1 MSTDRPRRRGGA
13 VAWMAEHPVAAN
25 LLMAALVFGGLF
37 TAFRVK
43 QEVFPEFSLDIVGI
57 SVIYPGASP
66 EEVEEGI
73 IVAIEDAVRGLDGV
87 KEVTSTASEGRGSVS
102 VEVLL
107 GKDPDRMLSDV
118 KNAVDRITTF
128 PEEAERP
135 IVNLLENRNLVLN
148 IAVAGEF
155 PERTLRETAERLRDD
170 LGNLEGIT
178 LVQLGASKPLEIAVE
193 IPQATLRA
201 YGITLDQVAAEIRR
215 AALDLPAGSLKT
227 DAGEILFRT
236 TERRDFG
243 REFGNIPI
251 ISNRDGSTVR
261 LADLAVITD
270 GFADIDLQ
278 PGLDGLPAATV
289 EVYRVGDETPLSV
302 SAAALAYLEEFR
314 SEVPEGMAVEVVRDD
329 STVYRERMELL
340 IRNAMLGLVLV
351 LLMLGLFLEPRLAF
365 WVTLGIPISVL
376 GSFLF
381 LSGTDASI
389 NMISLFAFIVTLGI
403 IVDDAIVVGEN
414 IYEKRERGM
423 PALQAAIEG
432 AREIAGPVTFAV
444 LTNIVAFAPM
454 LFVPGASGKLFMQI
468 PAVAISVFLVS
479 LIESLFV
486 LPAHLSHAPR
496 RTLFWRIVST
506 PSTVFERKLKWFI
519 EHVYGPSVA
528 FAVRERYTTI
538 AVGLG
543 MLVLSV
549 ATLVSGKLPFTFLP
563 KIDADFVLVNA
574 RLPLGVPVERTAA
587 VQERLLAALAETIDE
602 SGGPAIKESLYTV
615 LGSQVGGFGPVRQAG
630 ENGGHLMGIQF
641 ELVPEGERE
650 ISATEFAR
658 RWREN
663 AGDIAGLETISFKS
677 EVGRAT
683 GAAVDV
689 QLSHRNTAIL
699 DAASLDLAE
708 RLRSFDGVKDI
719 DSGVAMGK
727 PQFNLE
733 LTPEARSMGL
743 TATDL
748 ARQTRSFFYGA
759 EALRQQRGRNE
770 VKVMVRLPDAE
781 RDTLHT
787 VETVMLR
794 TPGGAEIPFRE
805 AAVASEGRAYTSI
818 KRTDGRRVNSVT
830 ADIDPEV
837 ANGNEVAAAL
847 SSDVLP
853 ALIRQYPGLSWSLE
867 GEQNDQAE
875 SLSSLGTGFLAAL
888 FIIYALLAIPFRSW
902 VQPLVVMIA
911 IPFGIIGAVIG
922 HLVMGYGF
930 SIISI
935 FGIVALSGV
944 VVNDSLVL
952 VVTTNGLRKSNP
964 DLSLAEIVCLAGKR
978 RFRPILLT
986 SVTTFFGLMPMVLE
1000 TSLQARFLIP
1010 MAISIAFGVM
1020 FATFIILLLVPAL
1033 YIVIE
1038 NTKST
1043 LAWVFG
1049 DHHEAMA
1056 EAARGTDTTPRTS

>member
-1 MSTDRPRRRGGA
+1 
-13 VAWMAEHPVAAN
+13 MAGHPVAAN
-25 LLMAALVFGGLF
+25 LLMLALVVGGIF
-37 TAFRVK
+37 MAFRVK

-73 IVAIEDAVRGLDGV
+73 VVAVEDAVRGIEGV
-87 KEVTSTASEGRGSVS
+87 KKVTSTASEGRGSVS

-107 GKDPDRMLSDV
+107 GKDPDRILADV

-148 IAVAGEF
+148 IAVAGDF
-155 PERTLRETAERLRDD
+155 PERTLRDTAERLRDD
-170 LGNLEGIT
+170 LATIDGIT
-178 LVQLGASKPLEIAVE
+178 LVQLGASKPLEIAIE
-193 IPQATLRA
+193 IPQATLRS

-227 DAGEILFRT
+227 EAGEILFRT

-243 REFGNIPI
+243 REFGDIPI
-251 ISNRDGSTVR
+251 ISKADGSTVR
-261 LADLAVITD
+261 LADIATIID

-289 EVYRVGDETPLSV
+289 EVYRVGDETPLTV
-302 SAAALAYLEEFR
+302 SAAALTFLDDFR
-314 SEVPEGMAVEVVRDD
+314 REVPAGMAVEVVRDD

-340 IRNAMLGLVLV
+340 IRNAMVGLVLV

-414 IYEKRERGM
+414 IYEKRERGI
-423 PALQAAIEG
+423 PAMQASIEG

-444 LTNIVAFAPM
+444 LTNVVAFAPM

-468 PAVAISVFLVS
+468 PAVAISVFIVS
-479 LIESLFV
+479 LIESLLV

-496 RTLFWRIVST
+496 KTAFWRIVSM
-506 PSTVFERKLKWFI
+506 PSAIFERGLRWFI
-519 EHVYGPSVA
+519 DRVYAPSVA

-538 AVGLG
+538 AAGLG
-543 MLVLSV
+543 MLIIAI

-574 RLPLGVPVERTAA
+574 RLPLGTPVERTAA
-587 VQERLLAALAETIDE
+587 VQTRLLSSLAETIDE
-602 SGGPAIKESLYTV
+602 SGGVSIKESLYTV
-615 LGSQVGGFGPVRQAG
+615 LGGQVGGFGPVRQAS
-630 ENGGHLMGIQF
+630 ENGSHLLGIQF

-689 QLSHRNTAIL
+689 QLSHRDTRVL
-699 DAASLDLAE
+699 DAASVDLAD
-708 RLRSFDGVKDI
+708 RLRSYEGVKDI

-770 VKVMVRLPDAE
+770 VKVMVRLPESE

-794 TPGGAEIPFRE
+794 TAGGGEIPFRE
-805 AAVASEGRAYTSI
+805 AAVAGEGRAYTGI

-847 SSDVLP
+847 SVDVLP
-853 ALIRQYPGLSWSLE
+853 ELERQYPGLSWSLE

-875 SLSSLGTGFLAAL
+875 SLGSLGTGFAAAL
-888 FIIYALLAIPFRSW
+888 FVIYALLAIPFRSW

-952 VVTTNGLRKSNP
+952 VVTTNEMRRTNP
-964 DLSLAEIVCLAGKR
+964 GLSLIEIVCLAGKR

-1033 YIVIE
+1033 YVVIE
-1038 NTKST
+1038 NTKNW
-1043 LAWVFG
+1043 LAWIFG
-1049 DHHEAMA
+1049 DHHPDA
-1056 EAARGTDTTPRTS
+1056 TDGRTTTTA

>member
-1 MSTDRPRRRGGA
+1 MIGSDTDRQGP
-13 VAWMAEHPVAAN
+13 VAWMAGHPVAAN
-25 LLMAALVFGGLF
+25 LLMLALVIGGLF
-37 TAFRVK
+37 MAFRVK
-43 QEVFPEFSLDIVGI
+43 QEVFPEFTLDIVGV
-57 SVIYPGASP
+57 SVTYPGASP
-66 EEVEEGI
+66 EEVEKGI
-73 IVAIEDAVRGLDGV
+73 VIAIEDAVRGIEGV
-87 KEVTSTASEGRGSVS
+87 KKVTSTAGEGRGSVS

-107 GKDPDRMLSDV
+107 GKDPDRVLADV
-118 KNAVDRITTF
+118 KNAVDRISTF

-148 IAVAGEF
+148 IAVAGDL

-170 LGNLEGIT
+170 LAALEGIT
-178 LVQLGASKPLEIAVE
+178 LVQLGAAKPLEIAVE
-193 IPQATLRA
+193 IPQATLRS
-201 YGITLDQVAAEIRR
+201 YGLTLDQVAAEIRR

-227 DAGEILFRT
+227 EAGEILFRT
-236 TERRDFG
+236 TERRDYG
-243 REFGNIPI
+243 REFGEIPI
-251 ISNRDGSTVR
+251 IANRDGSTVR
-261 LADLAVITD
+261 LADIATITD

-278 PGLDGLPAATV
+278 PGLDGRPAATV
-289 EVYRVGDETPLSV
+289 DIYRVGEETPLSV
-302 SAAALAYLEEFR
+302 SAVALDFLDQFR
-314 SEVPEGMAVEVVRDD
+314 SEVPAGMAVEVVRDD

-340 IRNAMLGLVLV
+340 IRNALIGLLLV

-365 WVTLGIPISVL
+365 WVTLGIPISIL

-414 IYEKRERGM
+414 IYEKRERGL

-432 AREIAGPVTFAV
+432 AREIAVPTAFAA
-444 LTNIVAFAPM
+444 LTNVVAFAPM

-468 PAVAISVFLVS
+468 PAVAISVFIVS
-479 LIESLFV
+479 LIESLLI

-496 RTLFWRIVST
+496 RTAFWRIVSM
-506 PSTVFERKLKWFI
+506 PSTFFERGLRWFI
-519 EHVYGPSVA
+519 DRVYAPSVA

-538 AVGLG
+538 ATGVG
-543 MLVLSV
+543 MLILAL
-549 ATLVSGKLPFTFLP
+549 ATLASGKLPFTFLP
-563 KIDADFVLVNA
+563 KIDADFVQVNA
-574 RLPLGVPVERTAA
+574 RLPLGTPVERTAA

-602 SGGPAIKESLYTV
+602 SGGVGIKESLYTV
-615 LGSQVGGFGPVRQAG
+615 LGGGVGGFGPVQQASS
-630 ENGGHLMGIQF
+630 NGSHRLGIQF
-641 ELVPEGERE
+641 ELVPEERRN
-650 ISATEFAR
+650 ISATEFAG

-663 AGDIAGLETISFKS
+663 AGDIAGLESISFNS

-689 QLSHRNTAIL
+689 QLSHRNTEVL

-708 RLRSFDGVKDI
+708 RLRSFTGVKDI

-743 TATDL
+743 TASDL

-770 VKVMVRLPDAE
+770 VKVLVRLPEVE

-794 TPGGAEIPFRE
+794 TPSGGEIPFAE

-818 KRTDGRRVNSVT
+818 KRTDGRRVNSVV
-830 ADIDPEV
+830 ADIDPEL

-847 SSDVLP
+847 STEVLP
-853 ALIRQYPGLSWSLE
+853 DLVRQFPGLSWSLE

-875 SLSSLGTGFLAAL
+875 SLGNLGTGFMAAL
-888 FIIYALLAIPFRSW
+888 FVIYALLAIPFRSW
-902 VQPLVVMIA
+902 VQPLVVMAA

-935 FGIVALSGV
+935 FGIVALAGV

-952 VVTTNGLRKSNP
+952 VVTTNKLRQTDP
-964 DLSLAEIVCLAGKR
+964 DRSLVEIVCLAGRR

-1000 TSLQARFLIP
+1000 TSVQAKFLIP
-1010 MAISIAFGVM
+1010 MAISIAFGIM

-1033 YIVIE
+1033 YLVIE
-1038 NTKST
+1038 NTKERI
-1043 LAWVFG
+1043 AWLLR
-1049 DHHEAMA
+1049 DHHPDSTSPPDPN
-1056 EAARGTDTTPRTS
+1056 ARVI